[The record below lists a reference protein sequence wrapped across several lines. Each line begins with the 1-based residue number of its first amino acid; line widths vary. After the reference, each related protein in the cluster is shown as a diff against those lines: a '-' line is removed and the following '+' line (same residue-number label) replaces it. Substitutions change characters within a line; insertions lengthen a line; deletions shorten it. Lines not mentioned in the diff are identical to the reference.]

1 MIEQNLTA
9 QANILKAV
17 VDAYAKF
24 NPTRRYVQEVLS
36 KRASVIAALVNS
48 YDTYDDLLAK
58 AGKGQEFYDKLEAN
72 VTKLLQRIKST
83 CKVHD
88 EEREQVLAKHNKKV
102 VPSSGPKLKD
112 YLNAA
117 KAEEAPGVNQILG
130 AYHSIIGAASV
141 TDQVNKWRRQLFE
154 SDLQNVIKSE

>member
-9 QANILKAV
+9 QANILKAI
-17 VDAYAKF
+17 VDAYANF
-24 NPTRRYVQEVLS
+24 NPTRRYVQEVIS

-83 CKVHD
+83 CKVQD

-102 VPSSGPKLKD
+102 LPVQPSSGLKLKD

-117 KAEEAPGVNQILG
+117 KAEGASGANQIVG
-130 AYHSIIGAASV
+130 AYHGAIAAATV
-141 TDQVNKWRRQLFE
+141 TDQVSK
-154 SDLQNVIKSE
+154 